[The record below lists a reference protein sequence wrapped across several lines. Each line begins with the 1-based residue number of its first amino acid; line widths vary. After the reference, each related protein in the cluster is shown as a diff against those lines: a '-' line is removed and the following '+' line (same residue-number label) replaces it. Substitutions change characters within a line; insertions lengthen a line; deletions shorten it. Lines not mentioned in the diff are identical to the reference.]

1 MAKITPHELE
11 KKLKARFSDGF
22 SKLSDLADPLSLTD
36 AKKAAMRLKRAIKDG
51 ERITVV
57 GDYDVDGVV
66 STAIMREF
74 FTEIKVNVNYVI
86 PNRFRDGYGVSP
98 AIIERLNTDLVITV
112 DNGINAFEAA
122 TAAKKKGIDLIIT
135 DHHTPAQT
143 LPDAY
148 CVINP
153 KRVDCDFKHQDI
165 CGAQV
170 AWFFIASIKKVM
182 SLNIQMQKY
191 LDLLVLAIIADVM
204 PLTDINRTLVQAGLN
219 SISKSNRPAF
229 KAMRSFLNKRS
240 LRAEDI
246 AFQIAPRINSAGRME
261 DASLALDFLSA
272 KNENDAMDALL
283 RLDGLNQLR
292 KETEAR
298 ISEEAISIANN
309 LDSIIVV
316 ASEDWH
322 EGVIGIVAS
331 RLVGHFGKPAFVLS
345 IEDGRAK
352 GSARSIGNID
362 LYNLLDESSE
372 HLLGFGGHKMA
383 AGLALGVENI
393 EEFSKSVNESAKKY
407 SDSDF
412 ISKNETMGELEF
424 EHLTLN
430 LLEMLEQ
437 FEPYGEANPKPSFTL
452 EEALIVGIRK
462 MGSNQEHVR
471 YSVQSSGK
479 TMDVIAFRHETSLK
493 RGDFLNCIYTVNKN
507 SYRGETSVQL
517 LMDKI
522 L

>member
-1 MAKITPHELE
+1 MAKITPQELE
-11 KKLKARFSDGF
+11 KKLKSRFSDGF

-36 AKKAAMRLKRAIKDG
+36 TKKGAMRLKRAIENG

-74 FTEIKVNVNYVI
+74 FTEINVDVNYVI
-86 PNRFRDGYGVSP
+86 PNRFRDGYGVSS
-98 AIIERLNTDLVITV
+98 AVIERLDTDLVITV

-122 TAAKKKGIDLIIT
+122 ISAKSRGIDLIIT

-153 KRVDCDFKHQDI
+153 KRVDCDFKHQEI

-170 AWFFIASIKKVM
+170 AWFFIAAVKKVM

-204 PLTDINRTLVQAGLN
+204 PLTDINRALVQAGLN

-229 KAMRSFLNKRS
+229 KAMRSFLNKSS

-246 AFQIAPRINSAGRME
+246 AFSIAPRINSAGRME
-261 DASLALDFLSA
+261 DASLALDFLNA

-298 ISEEAISIANN
+298 ISQEAISLASD

-352 GSARSIGNID
+352 GSGRSIGNIN

-372 HLLGFGGHKMA
+372 CLLGFGGHKMA

-393 EEFSKSVNESAKKY
+393 EEFRKSVNESAKKY
-407 SDSDF
+407 SDDDF
-412 ISKNETMGELEF
+412 LSKNETMGELEF

-430 LLEMLEQ
+430 LLDMLDQ

-452 EEALIVGIRK
+452 DGATIVGVRK
-462 MGSNQEHVR
+462 MGSNQEHVK
-471 YSVQSSGK
+471 YSVESNGK
-479 TMDVIAFRHETSLK
+479 TMDVVAFRHETSLK
-493 RGDFLNCIYTVNKN
+493 RGDILNCIYTVNKN
-507 SYRGETSVQL
+507 SYRGETTVQL
-517 LMDKI
+517 LMNKI

>member
-1 MAKITPHELE
+1 MAKITPQELE
-11 KKLKARFSDGF
+11 KKLNARFSDGF

-36 AKKAAMRLKRAIKDG
+36 MEKGAMRLKYAIENG

-66 STAIMREF
+66 STAIMLAF
-74 FTEIKVNVNYVI
+74 FNSIKVDVNYVI
-86 PNRFRDGYGVSP
+86 PNRFRDGYGVSS
-98 AIIERLNTDLVITV
+98 AIIERLDTDLVITV
-112 DNGINAFEAA
+112 DNGINAHDAA
-122 TAAKKKGIDLIIT
+122 DTANKKGIDLIIT
-135 DHHTPAQT
+135 DHHTPSET

-153 KRVDCDFKHQDI
+153 KRVDCDFKHQEI

-170 AWFFIASIKKVM
+170 AWFFIASVKKVM
-182 SLNIQMQKY
+182 SLNIKMQEY

-204 PLTDINRTLVQAGLN
+204 PLTDINRTLVQAGLK
-219 SISKSNRPAF
+219 SIANSNRPSF
-229 KAMRSFLNKRS
+229 RAMRTFLNKNS
-240 LRAEDI
+240 LKAEDI

-298 ISEEAISIANN
+298 ISEEAISLANGS
-309 LDSIIVV
+309 DSIIVI

-322 EGVIGIVAS
+322 EGVIGIVAL

-345 IEDGRAK
+345 IEGNRAK
-352 GSARSIGNID
+352 GSGRSVGNIN
-362 LYNLLDESSE
+362 LYDLLDASKE
-372 HLLGFGGHKMA
+372 HLIGFGGHKMA
-383 AGLALGVENI
+383 AGLALLPENI
-393 EEFSKSVNESAKKY
+393 DEFRKNINNSAKKY
-407 SDSDF
+407 SDDDF
-412 ISKNETMGELEF
+412 LSNDETMGELEF

-430 LLEMLEQ
+430 LLQMLEQ
-437 FEPYGEANPKPSFTL
+437 FEPYGEANPKPRFRLTDAS
-452 EEALIVGIRK
+452 IVGIRK
-462 MGSNQEHVR
+462 MGQNQEHVR
-471 YSVQSSGK
+471 YSVQNGNK

-507 SYRGETSVQL
+507 SYRGETNVQL